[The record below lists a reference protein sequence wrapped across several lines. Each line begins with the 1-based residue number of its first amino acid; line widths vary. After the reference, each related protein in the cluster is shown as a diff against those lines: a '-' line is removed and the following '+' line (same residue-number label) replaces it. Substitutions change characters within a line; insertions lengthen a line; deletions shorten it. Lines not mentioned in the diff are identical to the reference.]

1 MYTGS
6 DLCVHQRFFTGYC
19 TDHSIFTWNNNID
32 SKWDNP
38 YDRRFYYA
46 SVKSNENLHGNAG
59 RY

>member
-32 SKWDNP
+32 SKWDN
-38 YDRRFYYA
+38 RMIVAFIT
-46 SVKSNENLHGNAG
+46 LQ
-59 RY
+59 